1 MTSLSTP
8 SSPKQ
13 TLDVTHPEL
22 LSEWDYEAN
31 GDLLPSKVTHGSK
44 KTVYWLCPKAQ
55 HSYSNRVSHRTNGIG
70 CPYCSGR
77 KMSKGVTTL
86 DVMHPDLFKQIHP
99 TLNVGVDI
107 YNLSPGSHMKLWWV
121 CEENSHEWEAGIR
134 NRAQKGQGC
143 PICVGVQVLSGFND
157 LATTDPEVAAEWHPT
172 KNGALQPSTISRNTK
187 HRVWWLDK
195 ECGHEWEAPVS
206 NRTRLSNGCP
216 FCSGRSVIPGDSDL
230 KTNYPEIAAEWHP
243 TKNDDLLPEN
253 VKPYTHQK
261 VWWLCDNNHEW
272 FAAVG
277 GRTAGRGCPS
287 CSNHIS
293 KAEQVIFD
301 HIVSLGFAA
310 QQTNRKL
317 LGNGKEIDIYV
328 PEKKFGIEFNG
339 LYWHSEAQGK
349 GRTYHQDKWLTAKEK
364 GIHLIQIWEDDFRR
378 NPQKVLNLITHKL
391 GASKQATVFARKTS
405 VRVLS
410 TYDARKFLELNHIQG
425 FASGSHYVGL
435 VDAAGVT
442 VALLVVK
449 WESDRRTLNIIRYAT
464 SARVVGGFTKLL
476 AFASREYTP
485 ESFITFAD
493 HMISDG
499 GLYEGNG
506 FVADKVL
513 APDYMYIVG
522 GERQHKFGFRLKRFR
537 SDPQLVFVEGASE
550 RELAD
555 LNGLLR
561 VWDAGKTRYRF
572 TPVYSSV
579 ASSSSSS

>member
-1 MTSLSTP
+1 MTSPSDPST
-8 SSPKQ
+8 PKQ
-13 TLDVTHPEL
+13 TLDITHPEL

-31 GDLLPSKVTHGSK
+31 GVLLPSKVTHGSK

-86 DVMHPDLFKQIHP
+86 DVIHPDLFKQVHP
-99 TLNVGVDI
+99 TLNTDVDI
-107 YNLSPGSHMKLWWV
+107 YNLSPGSHLKIWWK
-121 CEENSHEWEAGIR
+121 CKESGHEWEAGVR
-134 NRAQKGQGC
+134 NRAQKEQGC
-143 PICVGVQVLSGFND
+143 PFCVGVKVLVGFND
-157 LATTDPEVAAEWHPT
+157 FCTTEPEIAADWHPT
-172 KNGALQPSTISRNTK
+172 KNTPFLPTQFKSSSHRNT
-187 HRVWWLDK
+187 WWLGQQ
-195 ECGHEWEAPVS
+195 CGHEWKAPIG
-206 NRTRLSNGCP
+206 NRTRLGNGCP

-243 TKNDDLLPEN
+243 TKNGDLLPEN

-261 VWWLCDNNHEW
+261 VWWLCENKHEW
-272 FAAVG
+272 FAGVG

-310 QQTNRKL
+310 EQTNRKL

-364 GIHLIQIWEDDFRR
+364 GIHLIQIWDDDFRR

-410 TYDARKFLELNHIQG
+410 TYDA
-425 FASGSHYVGL
+425 AGL
-435 VDAAGVT
+435 T

-449 WESDRRTLNIIRYAT
+449 WESDKKTLNIIRYAT

-476 AFASREYTP
+476 AFASRVYKP

-572 TPVYSSV
+572 TPVYSSP
-579 ASSSSSS
+579 SSSSSS